1 MDLRTVL
8 NILVVAFYAATT
20 LIVFILGPVV
30 LWHEFRV
37 RRVLKSNI
45 ARQVAAGVNVTA
57 ATARMSARGAGLPAA
72 AASRAVHALLL
83 QTTDPDLFEKLKS
96 LAEQLEKEAP
106 FSELPEEVKP
116 SLYRLTELCDA
127 STVRSDQHLLSPIQR
142 TLSSY
147 VDLSNSYARSKKFNL
162 FFNIIGLISFIVG
175 AYALFLSPS
184 LSDIEATVT
193 KALSQPPAKAAESN

>member
-45 ARQVAAGVNVTA
+45 ARQIAAGVDITA

-72 AASRAVHALLL
+72 AAARAVHALLL
-83 QTTDPDLFEKLKS
+83 QTTEPATFDKLKS

-106 FSELPEEVKP
+106 FAELPDEVKP

-142 TLSSY
+142 SLSSY
-147 VDLSNSYARSKKFNL
+147 VDLKNSYARSKKINL
-162 FFNIIGLISFIVG
+162 LFNIIGLISFIVG

-184 LSDIEATVT
+184 LGDIEAAVTNALSHTPT
-193 KALSQPPAKAAESN
+193 KAAVSP